1 MLSNIIKDFLL
12 QQGGNIMR
20 IKEVYKLKSKAGV
33 ILPSWIDE
41 LYTKKDSPYFFT
53 KIYGRD
59 EFMLVDL
66 SDLTL
71 MDIPQ
76 RFKRFLEKEILKR
89 KMLPNDMKGLNRKPY
104 FFISSKEASLL
115 DANNLQFIDGAEPPY
130 NLTFETWEK
139 LSGEYMKG
147 VSELADISDYF
158 LLLLRLLKDKV
169 IYPEEIDINSSRLG
183 HYRDGKEPKN
193 KMEKTGAREL
203 AGLSIFG
210 NTSKTVKNS
219 WSTKFKYAQLGGG
232 YLSSGKAQPLGY
244 KSNFYLG
251 WIPSILSNGLVV
263 LRP

>member
-1 MLSNIIKDFLL
+1 
-12 QQGGNIMR
+12 MR
-20 IKEVYKLKSKAGV
+20 IKEVYVLKSRGAV
-33 ILPSWIDE
+33 TLPKWVDYIYS
-41 LYTKKDSPYFFT
+41 KKDSPYFFT
-53 KIYGRD
+53 KIYGKD
-59 EFMLVDL
+59 EFILVDI
-66 SDLTL
+66 SDLSIE
-71 MDIPQ
+71 DIPP

-183 HYRDGKEPKN
+183 HYRDGKNPKD
-193 KMEKTGAREL
+193 KLEKTGEREV

-210 NTSKTVKNS
+210 NTSKTVNNS
-219 WSTKFKYAQLGGG
+219 WSHRFKYAQMGGD
-232 YLSSGKAQPLGY
+232 YLSYGKAQPLGY

>member
-1 MLSNIIKDFLL
+1 
-12 QQGGNIMR
+12 MR

-33 ILPSWIDE
+33 VLPSWIEE

-66 SDLTL
+66 SDLSL

-76 RFKRFLEKEILKR
+76 RFRRFIEKNLLKR
-89 KMLPNDMKGLNRKPY
+89 KIVPNDMKGVNRKLY
-104 FFISSKEASLL
+104 FFISSKEASLIGGNIK
-115 DANNLQFIDGAEPPY
+115 DKTSNVSLQFIDGVEPPY
-130 NLTFETWEK
+130 NLTFEQWEL
-139 LSGEYMKG
+139 LSSNYMRG

-169 IYPEEIDINSSRLG
+169 ISEEEIDRDSSNIG
-183 HYRDGKEPKN
+183 HYRDGKDPKN
-193 KMEKTGAREL
+193 KLEKTGAREL

-210 NTSKTVKNS
+210 NTSNTVKNS
-219 WSTKFKYAQLGGG
+219 WSTKFKYAQMGGD
-232 YLSSGKAQPLGY
+232 YFSYGKARPLGY

>member
-1 MLSNIIKDFLL
+1 
-12 QQGGNIMR
+12 MR
-20 IKEVYKLKSKAGV
+20 IKEVYKLKSNAGV
-33 ILPSWIDE
+33 VLPSWIDE

-76 RFKRFLEKEILKR
+76 RFKRFVQKDILKR
-89 KMLPNDMKGLNRKPY
+89 KMVPNDMKVLNRKPY
-104 FFISSKEASLL
+104 LFISSKEASLL
-115 DANNLQFIDGAEPPY
+115 DANNIQFIDGAEPPY
-130 NLTFETWEK
+130 NLAFETWEK
-139 LSGEYMKG
+139 LSSNYMKG

-158 LLLLRLLKDKV
+158 LLLLRLLKDNI
-169 IYPEEIDINSSRLG
+169 IYEEEIDGDASRTG
-183 HYRDGKEPKN
+183 HYRDGKDPKN
-193 KMEKTGAREL
+193 KLEKTGAREL

-210 NTSKTVKNS
+210 NTSNTVKNS
-219 WSTKFKYAQLGGG
+219 WSTKFKYAQMGGD
-232 YLSSGKAQPLGY
+232 YFSYGKARPLGY